1 MTFNK
6 FFRCVA
12 HLKKLLNFYFKDTIS
27 ISFFQ
32 DFLDV
37 ANLGAEFFDRII
49 QTIFGRL
56 NYHVVCVEILKFSDA
71 ETALKLTNAIEA
83 MLRLIKTRDAPEIVA
98 LDAPLTRIAHGLHM

>member
-12 HLKKLLNFYFKDTIS
+12 DLKKLLNFYFKDTIS

-49 QTIFGRL
+49 QTVFGRL
-56 NYHVVCVEILKFSDA
+56 NNHVVRVEILEFSNA
-71 ETALKLTNAIEA
+71 ETAFKLADTIEA
-83 MLRLIKTRDAPEIVA
+83 MLRFIKTRDAPEIVA
-98 LDAPLTRIAHGLHM
+98 LDAPLARVAHRLHM

>member
-37 ANLGAEFFDRII
+37 TNLGAEFFDRII
-49 QTIFGRL
+49 QTVFCRL
-56 NYHVVCVEILKFSDA
+56 NDHVVCVKILKLRDA
-71 ETALKLTNAIEA
+71 KTALKLTDAIEA
-83 MLRLIKTRDAPEIVA
+83 VLRLI
-98 LDAPLTRIAHGLHM
+98 